1 MEPGLRFG
9 LVDEG
14 GLRASQEPYY
24 LNSGDFRMLEVT
36 MECLAQSQGSACV
49 NPRLDYDRLLSLLE
63 SVYNILVTDLPKRK
77 N

>member
-1 MEPGLRFG
+1 MEPELRFG

-24 LNSGDFRMLEVT
+24 LNSGDFQMLEVT
-36 MECLAQSQGSACV
+36 TECLAQSQGSACV
-49 NPRLDYDRLLSLLE
+49 NRQLDYDRLLNLLE
-63 SVYNILVTDLPKRK
+63 SVYNIPVTGLPRRK